1 MFRMENGYV
10 GYWVMYQ
17 YEKGIGGVLSVG
29 MNGSPVLSDYALIK
43 WTDTSESAL
52 KNVKFMGFTSS
63 SNANIGYG
71 VNCALVKPTPLEQL
85 PYLQETLPCQGY
97 KQFLTHEGRYQEP
110 SINLLVNLGG

>member
-1 MFRMENGYV
+1 MENGYV

-85 PYLQETLPCQGY
+85 PYLQVIYGY
-97 KQFLTHEGRYQEP
+97 NILMQNLVASYFRSCLYFLYHK
-110 SINLLVNLGG
+110 N